1 MVLVLS
7 FAYTHCL
14 SLEDLLICHYPYH
27 TLVLILQLKN
37 IFIWVGDVCKCNQ
50 HPMAHSLHTCS
61 YLYCFRP
68 VYGQYDLWTLSIQGF
83 PTLQKKKCRSSR
95 CRDGR
100 LRFRTGQL
108 ITPVYGLLDTLPS
121 LKSKIKPITTKT
133 MTGEFWEK
141 ETRDGLLS
149 FSQIV
154 NRSTSLFRNTMTT
167 AKCWVCASHK

>member
-1 MVLVLS
+1 MILVLS

-14 SLEDLLICHYPYH
+14 SLEDLLTCHYPYH

-37 IFIWVGDVCKCNQ
+37 IFIWVGDVCKCNIQ
-50 HPMAHSLHTCS
+50 WLTR
-61 YLYCFRP
+61 F
-68 VYGQYDLWTLSIQGF
+68 TLVRICTVFVLFTVSTTPSIKGF
-83 PTLQKKKCRSSR
+83 PMLQKKKCRSSR

-154 NRSTSLFRNTMTT
+154 NRGTSLFRNTMTT